1 MTLKEVNPLL
11 ASKAKKAVKNKKLF
25 KKFIKE
31 VFNFDVPDL
40 SMYFCTEK
48 KEFQKICQE
57 CKRMGSILGNK
68 KR

>member
-31 VFNFDVPDL
+31 VFNFD
-40 SMYFCTEK
+40 YFENY
-48 KEFQKICQE
+48 QK
-57 CKRMGSILGNK
+57 
-68 KR
+68 